1 FVPIGSVNGTIASR
15 IILQMKISVIGLAAL
30 ACGSCYGQNAAK
42 ELRREALPAPFAGME
57 ARVLE
62 VTIPPGPGSTP
73 HRHPGLVMGYVLEGV
88 LIFAVAGGPPQLVK
102 AGEVFYEPPNVLH
115 TTSASAVPGR
125 PVRFLV
131 FFVGDTGKEIS
142 IRD

>member
-1 FVPIGSVNGTIASR
+1 
-15 IILQMKISVIGLAAL
+15 MKISKIVFAAL
-30 ACGSCYGQNAAK
+30 ACGSCYGQNTAK
-42 ELRREALPAPFAGME
+42 ELRRELLPAPFAGKE

-88 LIFAVAGGPPQLVK
+88 LKFAIAGGPPQLVK

-115 TTSASAVPGR
+115 TPSGSAVPGQ

-131 FFVGDTGKEIS
+131 FFIGDEGKEIS
-142 IRD
+142 IRDR